1 VNLLSS
7 GADTFESNTRKA
19 VTKMRFGMQFYPLPA
34 APQTAAY
41 AKRAMSQHPF
51 ERLWVPDHLT
61 HENPFV
67 TLAAILAETRAHVGT
82 SVTNPVCRTPVDL
95 ASSFSAL
102 AHLAGERGVTAG
114 IGAGSSSSNMIR
126 KQRRVGMLRD
136 MILFLREMF
145 AGRRAKLGE
154 FPDLAGFFR
163 LDPAAE
169 AFLRMPP
176 ERPPEIFVAAA
187 GPQTLTIAG
196 DLGDGLILSNL
207 SFPSALIRQG
217 ALVDAMAKLPAR
229 AARFTKV
236 LHLHVSVAPDG
247 DAARRCSRR
256 MAVNGLIGGHLL
268 RQRLLK
274 LPIPA
279 ATLAAIQDGH
289 RRGKSIE
296 ELDPLISDRMIEES
310 GIVVAGTPAEC
321 LAQLDEVLR
330 LAKPYRFDIVDMA
343 SPLGPDWDKAI
354 DIICQEILPE
364 LERRSSAYFDN

>member
-1 VNLLSS
+1 
-7 GADTFESNTRKA
+7 
-19 VTKMRFGMQFYPLPA
+19 MRFGMQFYPLPA

-51 ERLWVPDHLT
+51 ERLWVPDHLA

-67 TLAAILAETRAHVGT
+67 TLAAILSETHAHVGT
-82 SVTNPVCRTPVDL
+82 SVTNPWCRTPVDL
-95 ASSFSAL
+95 ASSFNAL
-102 AHLAGERGVTAG
+102 AHLAGERSVTAG

-126 KQRRVGMLRD
+126 KQHRVGMLRE

-145 AGRRAKLGE
+145 GGRRIKWKE

-169 AFLRMPP
+169 AFLRVPP

-187 GPQTLTIAG
+187 GPQTLKIAG
-196 DLGDGLILSNL
+196 DLGDGVILSNL
-207 SFPSALIRQG
+207 SFPTALIRQG
-217 ALVDAMAKLPAR
+217 ALADAMAKLPAR

-236 LHLHVSVAPDG
+236 LHLHVSVARDG
-247 DAARRCSRR
+247 EAARRFARR

-268 RQRLLK
+268 GKRMVE
-274 LPIPA
+274 LPVPA
-279 ATLAAIQDGH
+279 ATWAAIQEGH
-289 RRGKSIE
+289 RQGKAVE
-296 ELDPLISDRMIEES
+296 ELDPLISESVIEES
-310 GIVVAGTPAEC
+310 GIVVAGTPAQC
-321 LAQLDEVLR
+321 FVQLDEVLR

-343 SPLGPDWDKAI
+343 SPLGPDWNDAI

-364 LERRSSAYFDN
+364 LERRSSAYVEK

>member
-1 VNLLSS
+1 
-7 GADTFESNTRKA
+7 
-19 VTKMRFGMQFYPLPA
+19 MRFGMQFYPLPA

-102 AHLAGERGVTAG
+102 AHLAGDQGVTAG

-126 KQRRVGMLRD
+126 KEHRVGMLRE
-136 MILFLREMF
+136 MVLFLREMF
-145 AGRRAKLGE
+145 AGRRVRLGE

-163 LDPAAE
+163 LDPSAE
-169 AFLRMPP
+169 AFLRVPP
-176 ERPPEIFVAAA
+176 ERSPGIFVAAG
-187 GPQTLTIAG
+187 GPQTLKIAG
-196 DLGDGLILSNL
+196 ELGDGLILSNL
-207 SFPSALIRQG
+207 SFPTALIRQG
-217 ALVDAMAKLPAR
+217 ALTDAMANLPAR
-229 AARFTKV
+229 AAHFTKV
-236 LHLHVSVAPDG
+236 LHLHVSVARDG
-247 DAARRCSRR
+247 KAARRFARR
-256 MAVNGLIGGHLL
+256 MAVSSLIGAHLL
-268 RQRLLK
+268 GKRMAE
-274 LPIPA
+274 LPVPVTTRA
-279 ATLAAIQDGH
+279 VIQEGH
-289 RRGKSIE
+289 RQGKTME
-296 ELDPLISDRMIEES
+296 ELDPLISERMIEES

-321 LAQLDEVLR
+321 LVQLDEVLR

-343 SPLGPDWDKAI
+343 SPLGPDWNEAI

-364 LERRSSAYFDN
+364 LERRSRAYVEN

>member
-1 VNLLSS
+1 
-7 GADTFESNTRKA
+7 
-19 VTKMRFGMQFYPLPA
+19 MHFGMQFYPLPA

-102 AHLAGERGVTAG
+102 AHLAGEQGVTAG

-126 KQRRVGMLRD
+126 KQHRVGMLRE

-145 AGRRAKLGE
+145 GGRRAKLGE

-163 LDPAAE
+163 LDPDAE
-169 AFLRMPP
+169 AFLRVPP
-176 ERPPEIFVAAA
+176 EVPPAIFVAAA
-187 GPQTLTIAG
+187 GPQTLRIARE
-196 DLGDGLILSNL
+196 LGDGLILSNL
-207 SFPSALIRQG
+207 SFPAALIRQG
-217 ALVDAMAKLPAR
+217 ALADALANLPVRLAH
-229 AARFTKV
+229 FTKV
-236 LHLHVSVAPDG
+236 LHLHVSVARDG
-247 DAARRCSRR
+247 EAARRCSRR

-268 RQRLLK
+268 GKRIVE
-274 LPIPA
+274 LPVPA
-279 ATLAAIQDGH
+279 ATRTAIQEGH
-289 RRGKSIE
+289 QQGKTIE
-296 ELDPLISDRMIEES
+296 ELDPLISERMIEES

-343 SPLGPDWDKAI
+343 SPLGPDWNEAI

-364 LERRSSAYFDN
+364 LERRSSAYVEN

>member
-1 VNLLSS
+1 LFDHQ
-7 GADTFESNTRKA
+7 ATKA
-19 VTKMRFGMQFYPLPA
+19 VIEMRFGMQFYPLPA

-82 SVTNPVCRTPVDL
+82 SVTNPWCRTPVDL

-102 AHLAGERGVTAG
+102 AHLAGDQGVTAG

-126 KQRRVGMLRD
+126 KQHRVGMLRE

-145 AGRRAKLGE
+145 GGRRAKWGE
-154 FPDLAGFFR
+154 FPDLAGFFG

-169 AFLRMPP
+169 AFLRVPP

-187 GPQTLTIAG
+187 GPQTLKIASA
-196 DLGDGLILSNL
+196 LGDGLIVSNL
-207 SFPSALIRQG
+207 SFPTALIRQG
-217 ALVDAMAKLPAR
+217 ALTDALANVQPR
-229 AARFTKV
+229 FERFTKV
-236 LHLHVSVAPDG
+236 LHLHVSVARDG
-247 DAARRCSRR
+247 KAARRCCRR

-268 RQRLLK
+268 NKRLLE
-274 LPIPA
+274 LPVPA
-279 ATLAAIQDGH
+279 ATRAAIQDGH
-289 RRGKSIE
+289 QHGKTME
-296 ELDPLISDRMIEES
+296 ELDPLISERMIEES

-343 SPLGPDWDKAI
+343 SPLGPDWGEAI

-364 LERRSSAYFDN
+364 LVRHSSAYVAN